1 MIHRGFLVHAYV
13 DSRKDRIFLTGR
25 LADGLSFAVSES
37 RYRPSLLADRSELG
51 RLKNLPGMPVFRV
64 EEDAPASFDGKT
76 ELVRLRFARFADRA
90 RAAALLR
97 DAFIASPDADGKP
110 ADAYLLE
117 RGIRGPLEISGEC
130 RKGRLVDLVF
140 SDPDLAPLPADFR
153 APLRLVSVDI
163 ETDGKDGAIRAVGIA
178 AAGAGPGDVAAAF
191 GGAALV
197 RVHAPPDAAGAQG
210 PAGLYFH
217 TTEAELLRASL
228 EDLRRLDP
236 DVLTGW
242 NFLDFDFR
250 RLDERCAA
258 LGIPF
263 ALGRAGEAAKY
274 LPGEGRRSAAALV
287 PGRQVVDALRAVRA
301 GSEKYEDLTLETVA
315 RSVLGEGKLVSSSGE
330 EKLAELDRLY
340 REDPALFGSYCLR
353 DAELV
358 LRILEKTG
366 LFRLA
371 VERAALMG
379 VSLDKAWTSV
389 AGFERIYA
397 FELLRRATAPPP
409 AAGVEGR
416 RVSGAAGGTVLEAEP
431 GLFPNVAVF
440 DFRSLY
446 PTIIRTFN
454 IDPLAYERAGAS
466 ERPVVA
472 PNGAAFDREEGIL
485 PRLIAEYFEARRA
498 ALAAGDDNGAYVY
511 KILMNS
517 FYGVLGT
524 ESCRYGRTEL
534 AGSITSFARKWLLF
548 SRDWFQDRGL
558 RVLYGD
564 TDSLFV
570 LSGLDDGTTSAEFAS
585 FAEGL
590 AAELNRALAERIG
603 GEYGVES
610 RLQLRFE
617 KPYRR
622 FLIPPLRGQGEEG
635 RGRAKGYAGYLLRA
649 DGGAEVEV
657 VGMEAVRS
665 DVTAL
670 ARRFQVEALD
680 LVFRGGGEGEL
691 LALTMDNARRLRSG
705 ELDGE
710 LVYRKRLSRPPEA
723 YTAATPP
730 QVKAARAL
738 GWTGRRGTVEYLW
751 TSSGAEPRTARS
763 SPLDYD
769 HYLEAQLFPVARSIA
784 AAARWDT
791 APYSLNERDRR
802 ALAEGQMDLFFP

>member
-1 MIHRGFLVHAYV
+1 MTYRGFLVHAYV
-13 DSRKDRIFLTGR
+13 DSRRDRIYLTGR

-37 RYRPSLLADRSELG
+37 RYRPSLLADRSELD
-51 RLKNLPGMPVFRV
+51 RLRKLPGMPSFRI
-64 EEDAPASFDGKT
+64 EEDAPDSFDGKT

-97 DAFIASPDADGKP
+97 DALIASPDADGKP

-117 RGIRGPLEISGEC
+117 QGIRGPLEISGKC
-130 RKGRLVDLVF
+130 RGGRLVDLVF

-153 APLRLVSVDI
+153 VPLRLVSVDI
-163 ETDGKDGAIRAVGIA
+163 ETEGRDGAIRALAIT
-178 AAGAGPGDVAAAF
+178 AAGAGAF

-197 RVHAPPDAAGAQG
+197 RVLSPPSASAPQVLPPDAAG
-210 PAGLYFH
+210 LHFH
-217 TTEAELLRASL
+217 ATEAELLRASL

-340 REDPALFGSYCLR
+340 REHPVLFGSYCLR

-358 LRILEKTG
+358 LRILENTG

-397 FELLRRATAPPP
+397 FQLRHRATAPPP

-416 RVSGAAGGTVLEAEP
+416 QVSGAAGGTVLEAEP

-454 IDPLAYERAGAS
+454 IDPLAYERAAAS
-466 ERPVVA
+466 ERPIVA
-472 PNGAAFDREEGIL
+472 PNGAAFDRAEGIL
-485 PRLIAEYFEARRA
+485 PGLIAEYFEARKA
-498 ALAAGDDNGAYVY
+498 ALAAGDHNGAYVY

-534 AGSITSFARKWLLF
+534 AGAITSFARKWLLF

-570 LSGLDDGTTSAEFAS
+570 LSGLDDGASGGVFSS

-635 RGRAKGYAGYLLRA
+635 RGRAKGYAGHLLRP

-680 LVFRGGGEGEL
+680 LVFQGGGEGEL
-691 LALTMDNARRLRSG
+691 LSLTMENARRLRG
-705 ELDGE
+705 GALDGE

-751 TSSGAEPRTARS
+751 TSSGAEPRATRS

-802 ALAEGQMDLFFP
+802 AQAEGQMDLFFP